1 MKAAFTEEDI
11 RTFLSKEP
19 PSEGWLEGAWQFFR
33 RQHGIGDG
41 IVNRKK
47 FIRILPKALDEVM
60 ARN

>member
-11 RTFLSKEP
+11 RAFLGSAP
-19 PSEGWLEGAWQFFR
+19 PAEGWLEGAWQFFR
-33 RQHGIGDG
+33 GQHGIGDG
-41 IVNRKK
+41 IANRKK